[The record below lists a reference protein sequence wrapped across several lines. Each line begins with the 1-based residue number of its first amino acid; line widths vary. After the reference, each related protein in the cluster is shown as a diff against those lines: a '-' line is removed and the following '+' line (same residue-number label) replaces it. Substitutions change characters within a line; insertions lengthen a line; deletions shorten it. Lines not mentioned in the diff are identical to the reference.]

1 MFIQDH
7 LDVFRASN
15 PLPPLMLING
25 EGRPPQP
32 WFKAVDPSLSI
43 LDHGKLPPKQVNR
56 KSLLAMQS
64 NPLTSIEAFCVCVFA
79 WGGMRVSNGK
89 HLFGKSMHPWLNVAN
104 QLRNGTLN
112 RKDGYEAFINLR
124 KYKSL
129 SGLGPAY
136 FTKLLYFLPP
146 PKNNGYIMDQWLGL
160 SINLLT
166 GSEIVRLNESITFDW
181 KPGTVIPN
189 FTSMVCDHNTADGF
203 EKFCQAIEDLSK
215 LMGPPWTPEL
225 VELALISE
233 GGPENKR
240 RPWRKHVVEQ
250 RRKRLLAELQYSP
263 GKAGTGSVG

>member
-1 MFIQDH
+1 MFVQNH
-7 LDVFRASN
+7 LDVFRTSN
-15 PLPPLMLING
+15 PLPPPMPTNG

-43 LDHGKLPPKQVNR
+43 LDHGNLPPEQVNR

-64 NPLTSIEAFCVCVFA
+64 NPLTPTEVICVSIFA

-89 HLFGKSMHPWLNVAN
+89 LLFGKSMHPWLEVAEEV
-104 QLRNGTLN
+104 RTGMLN
-112 RKDGYEAFINLR
+112 RRDGYDAFNNLR
-124 KYKSL
+124 KDNSL

-146 PKNNGYIMDQWLGL
+146 RNKNGYIMDQWLGL

-166 GSEIVRLNESITFDW
+166 GSELVRLNESITFDW

-189 FTSMVCDHNTADGF
+189 FNSLVCDHNTADGF
-203 EKFCQAIEDLSK
+203 EKFCQVIEELSK
-215 LMGPPWTPEL
+215 LMGAPWTPEL

-233 GGPENKR
+233 GGQESR
-240 RPWRKHVVEQ
+240 RQPWRKYVTQH
-250 RRKRLLAELQYSP
+250 RRQRLLAELQ
-263 GKAGTGSVG
+263 KF

>member
-1 MFIQDH
+1 MIRGTIMFAQDH

-15 PLPPLMLING
+15 PLPPPMPING

-32 WFKAVDPSLSI
+32 WLKAVDPSLSI
-43 LDHGKLPPKQVNR
+43 LDHGKLSPELVNR

-64 NPLTSIEAFCVCVFA
+64 NPLMPTEAFCVSIFA

-89 HLFGKSMHPWLNVAN
+89 HLFGKSMHPWLDVAK

-112 RKDGYEAFINLR
+112 RKDGYNAFINLR
-124 KYKSL
+124 KDKSL

-146 PKNNGYIMDQWLGL
+146 PKSNGYIMDQWLGL

-166 GSEIVRLNESITFDW
+166 GSDIVKLNESITYEW
-181 KPGTVIPN
+181 KPPTVIPN
-189 FTSMVCDHNTADGF
+189 FNSWVCDHNTADGF
-203 EKFCQAIEDLSK
+203 EKFCKAIEDLSK

-233 GGPENKR
+233 GGRGSKR
-240 RPWRKHVVEQ
+240 QPWRDHVVEQ
-250 RRKRLLAELQYSP
+250 RRKRLLAALQE
-263 GKAGTGSVG
+263 